1 MHLFGA
7 DPKDTKSM
15 VAGLLI
21 ADAFDCWRVL
31 RGFVIALG
39 KGRR

>member
-1 MHLFGA
+1 
-7 DPKDTKSM
+7 M

-21 ADAFDCWRVL
+21 ADGLDCLRVL
-31 RGFVIALG
+31 RGFLMALG